1 MGKCW
6 TIALAVLFLIG
17 CDSRTAR
24 MEHPENPQGRY
35 REQISAAKRVLQQE
49 EQWADRAEWE
59 VNKNGDGWQVVA
71 WRVERPDRKGPD
83 RYLPW
88 GYSIIELDSRMVPVL
103 YRRKG

>member
-1 MGKCW
+1 M
-6 TIALAVLFLIG
+6 A
-17 CDSRTAR
+17 
-24 MEHPENPQGRY
+24 HPENPQGRY
-35 REQISAAKRVLQQE
+35 REQISAAKRLLQQE

-59 VNKNGDGWQVVA
+59 VNKNGDGWQVIA

-103 YRRKG
+103 YKRKG